1 MSDYKVISTVAA
13 ANIKIIS
20 NIAVADI
27 RSVTGDAKQPAG
39 GFEGEYDLDGI
50 DKFTSTRA
58 VDYGTDSYS
67 WQGPWTGIRKDGLG
81 TGWNAAARSIA
92 EITDDTFAY
101 VQWKLDIA
109 NPDSGQWNLMVGLGY
124 VGDDNA
130 DSTTPYDWCTWQWW
144 LHAGGTQIYNG
155 RTDSVPYTD
164 WALNWRSGGGP
175 NAASNRLCRIEV
187 NSGTVTFV
195 YSDDGGASWTTVW
208 TDAVA
213 VDIAGN
219 SNLVAS
225 VSFNSAHGFQA
236 TPENLKIYG
245 NLVNT

>member
-1 MSDYKVISTVAA
+1 MGFGGGI
-13 ANIKIIS
+13 
-20 NIAVADI
+20 
-27 RSVTGDAKQPAG
+27 G
-39 GFEGEYDLDGI
+39 GFDQAFAASGFPGASFKKPAAEGGGGDPVLYALDSI
-50 DKFTSTRA
+50 EKFTSTRA
-58 VDYGTDSYS
+58 VDYGTDSFG
-67 WQGPWTGIRKDGLG
+67 WQGPWTGLRKDGLG
-81 TGWNAAARSIA
+81 TGWNAAARSTA

-101 VQWKLDIA
+101 VQWKLDVA
-109 NPDSGQWNLMVGLGY
+109 NPSSGQWNLMVGLGY
-124 VGDDNA
+124 VDDDNA

-144 LHAGGTQIYNG
+144 LHSGGTQIYNG
-155 RTDSVPYTD
+155 PDDSVPYTD
-164 WALNWRSGGGP
+164 WTVNWRSGGGP
-175 NAASNRLCRIEV
+175 TSPGQPPSNRTCRIEV